1 MVQYTIRCKGWD
13 GGHFSRFAQSLLPT
27 MFQQH
32 PRIVFECDDCD
43 PAAMLL
49 KNLFVN
55 QSDTGFCTY
64 IYE

>member
-1 MVQYTIRCKGWD
+1 
-13 GGHFSRFAQSLLPT
+13 
-27 MFQQH
+27 MFQLH
-32 PRIVFECDDCD
+32 PRIVFECD